1 MTWNPAIGL
10 PEAIALAAVFVAA
23 ALWLAWHGAR
33 EAAAS
38 VQRLLFPLRT
48 LGLLALAVL
57 WLNPGR
63 WLDET
68 ASTRR
73 DWLVLLDRSAS
84 MSGGHDEKATRW
96 ETATRLAERLRTAS
110 GAQGEVKVRPFSNQ
124 LEDEAPA
131 TAALQPDGPGTDL
144 ARALTGALDQRATPL
159 AGLIVVS
166 DGRQTA
172 RAKLDDIALRARGRG
187 VPIHAI
193 PLGGARGSRDL
204 VLTASPRRVTAFRGQ
219 PVKISAQL
227 ENRGLGAI
235 KPAVI
240 LAGADGK
247 ELARKDAQLDDG
259 ARTTVIFELA
269 DVPESGGDYTLRTA
283 PWPGEQVPANN
294 ADTVHVK
301 VLTAKTRVL
310 LLEGAPY
317 WDSKFLAQLLRQQ
330 SSVEVLTVHRL
341 NDERYFRVEAGGEKG
356 AEPLASPDSVFP
368 DSAEGLARYDL
379 IVFGK
384 GADGFLTAARTAA
397 LTGFVR
403 DQGGAVMFARGKPYS
418 GRFAPLEALEP
429 VEWGGEM
436 EGGFRFV
443 PLADQGAGL
452 FGAALPGADDRVWAT
467 LPLLEDAHQVA
478 RLKPFARVLAEGQP
492 DGKQTRVPLLIAR
505 RFGRGMVATVNAD
518 GLWRWDFRPEVRAQ
532 GAVYQ
537 QFWVQLMQWCATFSE
552 FLPGQDYAVRF
563 AEPSAEVGQPVR
575 AIIAYRGGS
584 KPEPEPFLQITRD
597 GQPAGEAA
605 ATALPGGGD
614 LGREWAAVVAPGEPG
629 RYQVRVADRARPGK
643 IEGEATLTVAAP
655 PTEADD
661 LRPDSESL
669 LALARGSGG
678 EVFTPDDVERLAAAL
693 WKSDASAARAKPRWE
708 PLWPRWW
715 VAALIAGVFGAEWW
729 LRRREGLL

>member
-1 MTWNPAIGL
+1 VTWNPVIGL
-10 PEAIALAAVFVAA
+10 PEAIALAAAFVVV
-23 ALWLAWHGAR
+23 ALWLAWQGAR
-33 EAAAS
+33 EAAAA
-38 VQRLLFPLRT
+38 VRRQLLPLRLL
-48 LGLLALAVL
+48 GLCALAVL

-68 ASTRR
+68 SATRR

-84 MSGGHDEKATRW
+84 MRGGHDESATRW
-96 ETATRLAERLRTAS
+96 EAASRLAERLRKAS
-110 GAQGEVKVRPFSNQ
+110 GAQGDVKVRPFSAQ
-124 LEDEAPA
+124 IEDDAPT
-131 TAALQPDGPGTDL
+131 TAALQPDGPATDL

-166 DGRQTA
+166 DGRQTS
-172 RAKLDDIALRARGRG
+172 RAKLEDLALRARGRG
-187 VPIHAI
+187 VLIHAI
-193 PLGGARGSRDL
+193 PLGGGQGSRDL
-204 VLTASPRRVTAFRGQ
+204 VLAASPRLVTAFRGQ
-219 PVKISAQL
+219 PVRISAQL

-247 ELARKDAQLDDG
+247 ELARQDAELADG
-259 ARTTVIFELA
+259 ARATVTFDLP
-269 DVPESGGDYTLRTA
+269 DVPESGGDFTLRTA
-283 PWPGEQVPANN
+283 AWPGEQVPANN
-294 ADTVHVK
+294 TDTVRVK
-301 VLTAKTRVL
+301 VLASKTRVL

-330 SSVEVLTVHRL
+330 SAVEVLTVHRL
-341 NDERYFRVEAGGEKG
+341 NEERYFRVEAGGEKG

-368 DSAEGLARYDL
+368 DSAEALARYDL

-384 GADGFLTAARTAA
+384 GADGFLTPARTAA
-397 LTGFVR
+397 LMGFVR

-436 EGGFRFV
+436 DGGFHFV

-452 FGAALPGADDRVWAT
+452 FGAALPAADDRMWPT
-467 LPLLEDAHQVA
+467 LPLLGDAHHVA

-492 DGKQTRVPLLIAR
+492 DGRQTRVPLLVAR

-552 FLPGQDYAVRF
+552 FLPGQDYAVRL
-563 AEPSAEVGQPVR
+563 AEPTAEAGQPVR

-584 KPEPEPFLQITRD
+584 APEPQPFLQVTRL

-614 LGREWAAVVAPGEPG
+614 LGREWAAVVAPAEPG

-643 IEGEATLTVAAP
+643 IEGEATLTVSAQPA
-655 PTEADD
+655 EADD
-661 LRPDSESL
+661 LRPDAASL
-669 LALARGSGG
+669 DTLARGSGG
-678 EVFTPDDVERLAAAL
+678 EIFAPADVERLAASL
-693 WKSDASAARAKPRWE
+693 WKTDTNAAQAKPRWE

-715 VAALIAGVFGAEWW
+715 VAALITGVFGAEWW

>member
-1 MTWNPAIGL
+1 MNWNPAIGL
-10 PEAIALAAVFVAA
+10 PEAIALAAVFVVV

-33 EAAAS
+33 EAA
-38 VQRLLFPLRT
+38 VVVRRLLLPLRT
-48 LGLLALAVL
+48 LGLAALAVL

-63 WLDET
+63 WLEESET
-68 ASTRR
+68 ARR

-96 ETATRLAERLRTAS
+96 ETATRLAERLREAS
-110 GAQGEVKVRPFSNQ
+110 GAQGDVKVRPFSAQ
-124 LEDEAPA
+124 LEDDAPA
-131 TAALQPDGPGTDL
+131 TSALRPDGPGTDL
-144 ARALTGALDQRATPL
+144 ARALTGALDQRSTPL

-172 RAKLDDIALRARGRG
+172 RAKLDELALRARGRG

-193 PLGGARGSRDL
+193 PLGGAWGSRDL

-247 ELARKDAQLDDG
+247 EIARQDAQLEDG
-259 ARTTVIFELA
+259 ARATVVFNLP
-269 DVPESGGDYTLRTA
+269 DVPESGGDFTLRTA
-283 PWPGEQVPANN
+283 AWPGEQVPANN
-294 ADTVHVK
+294 TDTVRVK
-301 VLTAKTRVL
+301 VLASKTRVL

-317 WDSKFLAQLLRQQ
+317 WDSKFLAQLLRHQ
-330 SSVEVLTVHRL
+330 SAVEILTVHRL
-341 NDERYFRVEAGGEKG
+341 NEERYFRVEAGDGKS
-356 AEPLASPDSVFP
+356 AEPLALADSVFP
-368 DSAEGLARYDL
+368 DTAEGLARYDL

-384 GADGFLTAARTAA
+384 GADGFLTPARTVA

-403 DQGGAVMFARGKPYS
+403 DQGGAVMFARGKPYA

-429 VEWGGEM
+429 VEWGEEM
-436 EGGFRFV
+436 SGGFHFV

-452 FGAALPGADDRVWAT
+452 FGAALPGVEDRVWAT

-492 DGKQTRVPLLIAR
+492 DGKQTRVPLLVAR
-505 RFGRGMVATVNAD
+505 RFGRGMTATVNAD

-563 AEPSAEVGQPVR
+563 AEPTAEAGQPVR

-584 KPEPEPFLQITRD
+584 TPEPQPFLQITRD
-597 GQPAGEAA
+597 GQPTGEAA
-605 ATALPGGGD
+605 ATVLPGGGD
-614 LGREWAAVVAPGEPG
+614 LGREWAAVVAPPEPG

-655 PTEADD
+655 PTEADN

-669 LALARGSGG
+669 QTLARGSGG
-678 EVFTPDDVERLAAAL
+678 EIFAPADVEKLAASL
-693 WKSDASAARAKPRWE
+693 WKTDAAAARAKPHWE

-715 VAALIAGVFGAEWW
+715 VAALIAGVFGTEWW

>member
-10 PEAIALAAVFVAA
+10 PEAIALATIFIIA

-33 EAAAS
+33 EASAS
-38 VQRLLFPLRT
+38 VRRQLFPLRSC
-48 LGLLALAVL
+48 GVLALAVL

-63 WLDET
+63 WLDES
-68 ASTRR
+68 ASARR

-84 MSGGHDEKATRW
+84 MKSGHDENATRW

-110 GAQGEVKVRPFSNQ
+110 GARGDVKVHPFSAQ
-124 LEDEAPA
+124 LEDDAPA
-131 TAALQPDGPGTDL
+131 TAALQPDGAGTDL
-144 ARALTGALDQRATPL
+144 ARALTGALDQRALPL
-159 AGLIVVS
+159 AGLIVIS
-166 DGRQTA
+166 DGRQTS
-172 RAKLDDIALRARGRG
+172 RAKLDDLALRARGRG

-193 PLGGARGSRDL
+193 PLGGAWGSRDL
-204 VLTASPRRVTAFRGQ
+204 VLTALPRRVMAFRGQ

-235 KPAVI
+235 RPTVI

-247 ELARKDAQLDDG
+247 EIARQDAQLEDG
-259 ARTTVIFELA
+259 ARASVVFDLA
-269 DVPESGGDYTLRTA
+269 DVPENGGDYTLRTA

-301 VLTAKTRVL
+301 VLTTKTRVL

-330 SSVEVLTVHRL
+330 SAIEILTVHRL
-341 NDERYFRVEAGGEKG
+341 NEERYFRVEAGSGKS

-384 GADGFLTAARTAA
+384 GADGFLTPARIAA

-403 DQGGAVMFARGKPYS
+403 DQGGAVMFARGKPYA
-418 GRFAPLEALEP
+418 GKFAPLEALEP
-429 VEWGGEM
+429 VEWGAEM
-436 EGGFRFV
+436 SGGFHLV

-452 FGAALPGADDRVWAT
+452 FGAALPGAEDRVWAT

-492 DGKQTRVPLLIAR
+492 EEKKTRVPLLIAR

-518 GLWRWDFRPEVRAQ
+518 GLWRWDFRPEVREQ

-552 FLPGQDYAVRF
+552 FLPGQDFAVRF
-563 AEPSAEVGQPVR
+563 TEPTAEAGQPVR
-575 AIIAYRGGS
+575 AIVAYRGAG
-584 KPEPEPFLQITRD
+584 KPEPVLKIMRD
-597 GQPAGEAA
+597 GQPFGEAA

-614 LGREWAAVVAPGEPG
+614 IGREWAAVVTTDQPG
-629 RYQVRVADRARPGK
+629 RYQVRVADRAQPDTL
-643 IEGEATLTVAAP
+643 EGEATLTVAAP
-655 PTEADD
+655 PAEADD
-661 LRPDSESL
+661 LRPDGESL
-669 LALARGSGG
+669 ATLARGSGG
-678 EVFTPDDVERLAAAL
+678 EIFTPADVDKLAASL
-693 WKSDASAARAKPRWE
+693 WKTDTTAARAKPRWE

-715 VAALIAGVFGAEWW
+715 IAALIASVFGAEWW